1 MLDDIL
7 EFLAVH
13 DLCVLATAAGGV
25 PHCSL
30 MAYALDRDR
39 RHLLLA
45 TLPDTRK
52 WRNLQENPEVSILV
66 DNREAL
72 PDLGRDAL
80 TAVTLSGRRL
90 PFHDPAGEK
99 AAKTLL
105 AGRHGSLGGI
115 LDRPETRAV
124 RIRILTL
131 QVLKGPIQATRFTM
145 SD

>member
-7 EFLAVH
+7 EFLAAH

-30 MAYALDRDR
+30 MGYAMDHER

-45 TLPDTRK
+45 TLPETRK
-52 WRNLQENPEVSILV
+52 WRNIQESPDVSILV

-80 TAVTLSGRRL
+80 TAVTISGRLR
-90 PFHDPAGEK
+90 PFHDPSGEA
-99 AAKTLL
+99 AAKALL
-105 AGRHGSLGGI
+105 AGRLGSLGGI
-115 LDRPETRAV
+115 LERPESRVA
-124 RIRILTL
+124 RIRILAL
-131 QVLKGPIQATRFTM
+131 QILKGPVQAMRFTLP
-145 SD
+145 D